1 VHVISPREKGVNLK
15 VIRVTEVSLRTMAPW
30 LRKLNHNNNHHHY
43 NKNNNNNDNNNN
55 NINYK

>member
-1 VHVISPREKGVNLK
+1 VISLREKGVNLMA
-15 VIRVTEVSLRTMAPW
+15 IRVTEVSLRIMAPW
-30 LRKLNHNNNHHHY
+30 LRKPNNNNHHHHY